1 MKDPNVEE
9 MVKELRT
16 LMKNLNKLNVKLYRE
31 DISYR
36 LIDGYDENTRS
47 KHIEIH
53 HLQQT
58 VEY

>member
-47 KHIEIH
+47 KHVEIH
-53 HLQQT
+53 YLQQT